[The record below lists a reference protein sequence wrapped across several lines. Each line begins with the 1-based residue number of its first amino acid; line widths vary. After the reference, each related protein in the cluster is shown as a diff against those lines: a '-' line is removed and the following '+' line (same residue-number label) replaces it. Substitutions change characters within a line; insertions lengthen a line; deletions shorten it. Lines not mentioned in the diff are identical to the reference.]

1 MLEDDLFR
9 RFASIFQEIL
19 TTYVQHADQLEHVF
33 DPTVAPPRMVQ
44 TMGQWIGLDLI
55 DAALPDRLQR
65 GIVLEMS
72 RLSRWRGTRLGLQGM
87 LELISGEP
95 AEVTD
100 SGGVHLDGEAPGG
113 TPHVQIRVGSTGWTD
128 AEHLLEL
135 VRRELP
141 VTVTFELWVGD
152 TQLWPE
158 APRDSDVLST
168 TITCP
173 TCGRVAEL
181 ETIRM
186 AADEFCPTCD
196 FPLFWVSDQPRP
208 SRDDHPVDRRTVQGD
223 PSEPASTEVTCPR
236 CGIAAHVHTAGVTAD
251 GFCKA
256 CDFPLFWA
264 AV

>member
-1 MLEDDLFR
+1 ML
-9 RFASIFQEIL
+9 QEIT
-19 TTYVQHADQLEHVF
+19 TTYLQHADQLEHVF
-33 DPTVAPPRMVQ
+33 DPTVAPPRMVRA
-44 TMGQWIGLDLI
+44 MGQWIGLDLI
-55 DAALPDRLQR
+55 DAELPERLQR

-100 SGGVHLDGEAPGG
+100 SGGVYLDGEGRAG

-128 AEHLLEL
+128 ADHLLEL

-141 VTVTFELWVGD
+141 VTVTFELWAGD

-158 APRDSDVLST
+158 APGDSEVSA

-173 TCGRVAEL
+173 ICGQVAEL

-196 FPLFWVSDQPRP
+196 FPLFWASDQPRP
-208 SRDDHPVDRRTVQGD
+208 SRDDHPVDGRTQQAD

-236 CGIAAHVHTAGVTAD
+236 CGNAAALHTTRATAD
-251 GFCKA
+251 DFCQA

-264 AV
+264 AAV